1 MQHFINFIWT
11 SAVAV
16 YSSYCLINVCAVIYK
31 AHTSQI
37 PAKDVKEKCLT
48 CFIAAVAFL
57 VFVSILYKSLIIKL
71 F

>member
-1 MQHFINFIWT
+1 MQHFINFIWI

-16 YSSYCLINVCAVIYK
+16 YSSYCLINACAVIYK
-31 AHTSQI
+31 AHTGQI

-48 CFIAAVAFL
+48 CFIAGAAFL
-57 VFVSILYKSLIIKL
+57 AFVVILYKSPIIKL